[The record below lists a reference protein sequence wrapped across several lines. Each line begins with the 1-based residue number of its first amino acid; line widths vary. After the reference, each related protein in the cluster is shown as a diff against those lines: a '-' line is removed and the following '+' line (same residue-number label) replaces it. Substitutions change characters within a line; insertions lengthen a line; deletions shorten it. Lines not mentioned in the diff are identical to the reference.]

1 MSPTSPT
8 FITLNGQLIKA
19 HQQIRELEAGGAELL
34 AQIRI
39 LCAVIADLTHE
50 IHTRSTV
57 ELPSTTVPTST
68 LDSDRDRRVANGD
81 HADTSHTPQY
91 GCPAAADS
99 QSTRPRPTLAS
110 TAPLGTQRTKTRRSH
125 AG

>member
-19 HQQIRELEAGGAELL
+19 HKRIRELEAGEAELL

-39 LCAVIADLTHE
+39 LCAVITDLTHE
-50 IHTRSTV
+50 IHARSAV

-68 LDSDRDRRVANGD
+68 LDNGRDSRVANRD

-91 GCPAAADS
+91 GSPGAADS
-99 QSTRPRPTLAS
+99 QSTGPRPTPAS
-110 TAPLGTQRTKTRRSH
+110 TAPLGTQRTKPRRSH